1 MTDLIT
7 EAMESF
13 RVLYEKA
20 RGTDIQEPTAMTLA
34 TAGKDGRPSSRTV
47 LLKGFDSRGFVFY
60 TNLDSRKARQLT
72 ENPWAS
78 LTFYW
83 AVLER
88 QVQIE
93 GAVELV
99 DDKEANAYWATRPRE
114 SQIGAWAS
122 YQSQP
127 LAHRD
132 DLLLE
137 AKRVAEIYEGREIPR
152 PPRWSGFRVIPNRIE
167 FWKNMPHRLH
177 ERIAYLR
184 DDSGAWSKTLLNP

>member
-7 EAMESF
+7 EAIESF

-34 TAGKDGRPSSRTV
+34 TAGKDGRPSTRTV

-99 DDKEANAYWATRPRE
+99 DDKEADSYWATRPRE

-122 YQSQP
+122 HQSQP
-127 LAHRD
+127 LAKRD

-137 AKRVAEIYEGREIPR
+137 AKRVAEIYEGRDVPR
-152 PPRWSGFRVIPNRIE
+152 PPRWSGFRLIPNRIE
-167 FWKNMPHRLH
+167 FWKGMPARLH

-184 DDSGAWSKTLLNP
+184 DDSGAWQKVLLNP

>member
-7 EAMESF
+7 EAIESF

-93 GAVELV
+93 GAVEWV
-99 DDKEANAYWATRPRE
+99 DDKEADAYWATRPRE

-122 YQSQP
+122 HQSQP
-127 LAHRD
+127 LARRD

-184 DDSGAWSKTLLNP
+184 DDSGTWQKLLLNP

>member
-13 RVLYEKA
+13 RVLYEQA
-20 RGTDIQEPTAMTLA
+20 RRTDIQEPTAMTLA
-34 TAGKDGRPSSRTV
+34 TAGKNGRPSSRTV

-60 TNLDSRKARQLT
+60 TNLDSRKAHQLQ

-83 AVLER
+83 AILER

-93 GAVELV
+93 GAVEQV
-99 DDKEANAYWATRPRE
+99 DDKEADAYWATRPRE

-122 YQSQP
+122 HQSQP
-127 LAHRD
+127 LANRD
-132 DLLLE
+132 ELLLE
-137 AKRVAEIYEGREIPR
+137 AKRIAQIYEGREIPR

-167 FWKNMPHRLH
+167 FWKGMPARLH
-177 ERIAYLR
+177 ERISYLR
-184 DDSGAWSKTLLNP
+184 DNSGAWTKSLLNP

>member
-7 EAMESF
+7 EAIESF
-13 RVLYEKA
+13 RVLYEQA
-20 RGTDIQEPTAMTLA
+20 RRTDIQEPTAMTLA
-34 TAGKDGRPSSRTV
+34 TAGKNGRPSSRTV

-83 AVLER
+83 PVLER

-93 GAVELV
+93 GAIEAV
-99 DDKEANAYWATRPRE
+99 DEKEADAYWATRPRE

-122 YQSQP
+122 HQSQP
-127 LAHRD
+127 LAKRD

-137 AKRVAEIYEGREIPR
+137 AKRVGEIYEGRDVPR
-152 PPRWSGFRVIPNRIE
+152 PPRWSGFRLIPDRIE
-167 FWKNMPHRLH
+167 FWKGMPARLH
-177 ERIAYLR
+177 ERIAYAR
-184 DDSGAWSKTLLNP
+184 DDSGTWTKTLLNP

>member
-1 MTDLIT
+1 
-7 EAMESF
+7 
-13 RVLYEKA
+13 
-20 RGTDIQEPTAMTLA
+20 MTLA
-34 TAGKDGRPSSRTV
+34 TAGKNGRPSSRTV

-83 AVLER
+83 PILER

-93 GAVELV
+93 GSIEPV
-99 DDKEANAYWATRPRE
+99 DDKEADAYWATRPRE

-122 YQSQP
+122 HQSQP
-127 LAHRD
+127 LAKRD

-137 AKRVAEIYEGREIPR
+137 AKRVAEIYEGRDVPR
-152 PPRWSGFRVIPNRIE
+152 PPRWSGFRLIPNRIE
-167 FWKNMPHRLH
+167 FWKGMPARLH
-177 ERIAYLR
+177 ERIAYER